1 MRAFLAAVA
10 VGVVLTGCGSESP
23 TDQTSTGITGHVL
36 LGPTCPD
43 EKAATPCP
51 DQAVPA
57 GVRVTVSQWRAYG
70 GDLPVV
76 ATTETGAD
84 GEFQVSLPPGKYVVQ
99 ADAGRNCS
107 PIDVLVP
114 GGPPTHVEVHCDTG
128 IR

>member
-51 DQAVPA
+51 DKAVPA
-57 GVRVTVSQWRAYG
+57 GVRVTVSQWHAEG
-70 GDLPVV
+70 ALPIV
-76 ATTETGAD
+76 ATTETDAD
-84 GEFQVSLPPGKYVVQ
+84 GQFQVPLRPGKYVVQ
-99 ADAGRNCS
+99 ADAGMNCS

-114 GGPPTHVEVHCDTG
+114 GGPPTHVEVNCDTG